1 MQVYPKIIHI
11 IRHHTPGPWLSIE
24 THGDLGIIVRNLHIN
39 IPSWMDV
46 WRKTQYFMGVQIDMS
61 RCKICRVRN
70 CGWWQ
75 AVVFDT
81 KAQGSKYGKAYPVK
95 CFKNLCLNQQTL
107 IRISRCCNPNLVG
120 GFKPPTSHG
129 FLWVSKMT
137 HKKRRWGCSAVFEPS
152 HERVRCASS
161 AKAQHSMFKEC
172 IVFLAAPAE
181 NVRWREMVEKVETV
195 KMVKIVMSLLMS
207 SAAPHRLGEPPLV
220 NWAMEVINQLPRG
233 THWRMSA

>member
-1 MQVYPKIIHI
+1 MVIWGSP
-11 IRHHTPGPWLSIE
+11 
-24 THGDLGIIVRNLHIN
+24 IVRNLHIN

-107 IRISRCCNPNLVG
+107 IRISRCCNPHLVG

-137 HKKRRWGCSAVFEPS
+137 QKSADGVALPS
-152 HERVRCASS
+152 LSR
-161 AKAQHSMFKEC
+161 
-172 IVFLAAPAE
+172 
-181 NVRWREMVEKVETV
+181 
-195 KMVKIVMSLLMS
+195 
-207 SAAPHRLGEPPLV
+207 
-220 NWAMEVINQLPRG
+220 
-233 THWRMSA
+233 RMSVFVVPLQPKPSIQCLRSA